1 MPLTMFKK
9 NLPLRA
15 IGTGVVEGACGH
27 LVKSRLDGASMRW
40 KTKGA
45 EAVMGLRG
53 IRLSEHWEEY
63 WQFHRQSE
71 AIRLYGNDLI
81 SANMPLEKSVLHID
95 LK

>member
-1 MPLTMFKK
+1 
-9 NLPLRA
+9 
-15 IGTGVVEGACGH
+15 
-27 LVKSRLDGASMRW
+27 MRW
-40 KTKGA
+40 KIKGA

-71 AIRLYGNDLI
+71 VIRSYRSSLTAVNT
-81 SANMPLEKSVLHID
+81 PLEESILHID